1 MKIYKNIF
9 EKIISAENLFLAWN
23 EFKKD
28 KRNKIDVLQF
38 EWNLEE
44 NIFQLRRDLKS
55 GGYKHGG
62 YESFYI
68 TDPKL
73 RHIHKASVRDRIL
86 HHAVYAVIN
95 PIFEETFIPVSFSC
109 RIGYGAHKGV
119 DKLGRIARKI
129 SQNNTIQCHIL
140 KCDIRKFFDSV
151 DHKIL
156 ISIIKKRVKDDSA
169 VKLLEEIIGS
179 FSSPYSDLSRKKGIP
194 LGNLTS
200 QLFANI
206 YMNEFDQFVN
216 QSLKIKNYIRYTDD
230 FVIVSADFLYL
241 ENLISE
247 FSKFL
252 EEKLKLKLHPKKVE
266 IRTLRQ
272 GIDFLGY
279 VQFPNHRL
287 LRSKTKRRI
296 FKKLKKKFSEYEVGK
311 IDKSVFKQS
320 LQSYLGVLS
329 HANAYGITQQLKN
342 QFWV

>member
-1 MKIYKNIF
+1 M
-9 EKIISAENLFLAWN
+9 
-23 EFKKD
+23 
-28 KRNKIDVLQF
+28 
-38 EWNLEE
+38 
-44 NIFQLRRDLKS
+44 
-55 GGYKHGG
+55 
-62 YESFYI
+62 
-68 TDPKL
+68 
-73 RHIHKASVRDRIL
+73 
-86 HHAVYAVIN
+86 
-95 PIFEETFIPVSFSC
+95 PI
-109 RIGYGAHKGV
+109 
-119 DKLGRIARKI
+119 
-129 SQNNTIQCHIL
+129 
-140 KCDIRKFFDSV
+140 
-151 DHKIL
+151 
-156 ISIIKKRVKDDSA
+156 
-169 VKLLEEIIGS
+169 
-179 FSSPYSDLSRKKGIP
+179 
-194 LGNLTS
+194 GNLTS

-206 YMNEFDQFVN
+206 YLNNLDQY
-216 QSLKIKNYIRYTDD
+216 IKHQLRIPFYIRYTDD